1 MCAGA
6 TGGNESRARTARNPH
21 DAPHIKT
28 FDARFEMLA
37 CIRKSLNKNDARLAA
52 IAPPPPPY
60 RDLRTPD
67 LRG

>member
-1 MCAGA
+1 LCAGA

-28 FDARFEMLA
+28 FDARFEMHA
-37 CIRKSLNKNDARLAA
+37 RIRKPLNKNDARLAA
-52 IAPPPPPY
+52 IAPQQSPY